1 MCGYG
6 IDKYFKIT
14 FRNFGYSIWQSLQ
27 FKNSSYTTYR
37 LQIRSAPGLL
47 LKLSSFFDYSR
58 GNINV
63 PTPNNFTKL
72 FTAILCFLISVPF
85 VSVFISEDILYPA
98 MHNKQTKPCQNADY
112 GEKVT

>member
-1 MCGYG
+1 MAIAFDNHYNLKTAH
-6 IDKYFKIT
+6 IQLTD
-14 FRNFGYSIWQSLQ
+14 
-27 FKNSSYTTYR
+27 YR
-37 LQIRSAPGLL
+37 LRSAPGLL